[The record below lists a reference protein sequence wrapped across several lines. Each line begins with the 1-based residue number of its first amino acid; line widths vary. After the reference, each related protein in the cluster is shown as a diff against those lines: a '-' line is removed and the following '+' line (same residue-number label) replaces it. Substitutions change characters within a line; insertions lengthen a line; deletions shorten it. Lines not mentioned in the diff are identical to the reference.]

1 MPYKD
6 KNKANAARR
15 AYVAKNK
22 NDLAYKKRDVEKSTR
37 WRKANPERVKEQN
50 RQYHLRNPSHI
61 MVWQAKL
68 RARKQGLFFDLK
80 LGDIVIPEYCPVL
93 GIRLVKGI
101 TKWAPTSPSLDRII
115 PEFGYTKDNVRVISW
130 RANCLKRDGTAEE
143 FERIAAYIR
152 GDL

>member
-6 KNKANAARR
+6 KNKRAEASR
-15 AYVAKNK
+15 AYVIRNR
-22 NDLAYKKRDVEKSTR
+22 DDPAYKKRDVEKSTR
-37 WRKANPERVKEQN
+37 WRKANSERVKEQN
-50 RQYHLRNPSHI
+50 RQYNLRNPSHI

-80 LGDIVIPEYCPVL
+80 LGDVIIPEYCPVL
-93 GIRLVKGI
+93 GIKLAKGVA
-101 TKWAPTSPSLDRII
+101 KWAPTSPSLDRII
-115 PEFGYTKDNVRVISW
+115 PKFGYTKDNVRVISW